1 MEIEKKNNILD
12 AKTLNELINVQNK
25 VLSEV
30 ICYLWLNTINP
41 KEPIDI
47 IDAVEFVFS
56 DGSKLALTGNESQEG
71 LEFIQYNFEAE
82 KSFIEKEFGDK
93 IKIFKVK
100 ANTTEMWKGVIN
112 TKLVKV
118 CLTKDKETQNYLS
131 DEIVLEFENN
141 EMRLIQVHPL
151 DGVIIDYFDDV
162 R

>member
-1 MEIEKKNNILD
+1 MEVEKKNNIID
-12 AKTLNELINVQNK
+12 AVTLNELIKAQDK

-30 ICYLWLNTINP
+30 ICYLWVNTINP
-41 KEPIDI
+41 KEPIDV

-71 LEFIQYNFEAE
+71 LTFIQYNFEE
-82 KSFIEKEFGDK
+82 EKEHIEREFEGK

-100 ANTTEMWKGVIN
+100 ANVTEMWKDVIN
-112 TKLVKV
+112 TKLTKV
-118 CLTKDKETQNYLS
+118 RLTKDKESEHYLC

-151 DGVIIDYFDDV
+151 DGVIIDYYEEV
-162 R
+162 